1 MTRKMA
7 NYILSTFIKARE
19 RFGVPRYDIP
29 MEFAQRYF
37 FDVYFLTDGYE
48 APTDRNCRVCGKIG
62 HIAKDCPHNKSN
74 RRAEQKKEDD
84 ERRFGKEP
92 GEKFDMS
99 QKPFNAGPSRP
110 RSTSAPNRQGQD
122 RNVDNSKPLVTAQ
135 PKKIPSDQ
143 EANVPS
149 VTHLSRSQPDS
160 QVVAVSPLK
169 GRQSSKPEDDIAE
182 NVHESLQAE
191 IPHTQSPVQNL
202 QTGLNNEN
210 LVSDSHETVL
220 DTRNA
225 HSQSMVQ
232 AVSSPVIKMESGKI
246 NTIAPCGNFVNEQ
259 SGIRPPVLLQSSV
272 NNGCIGDRS
281 ITAVAPTTQ
290 TSSSVSIPLAQTQLS
305 NLPSHVKPP
314 PGFYAPDG
322 AGQIS
327 RVSSERLPQP
337 MAGSMSQSPP
347 VNMPPAGIF
356 EGQPIVLGTSSQ
368 HQPGMF
374 SPQSGH
380 ERSPQPMAGSV
391 SQSPPLNMPP
401 GGIFEGQPIVFGTP
415 PRHQPGMFSPQS
427 GQFAVSPRQH
437 EMWLRQH
444 GGVMPSPHSPP
455 MRPLVPYPLSPEIH
469 QVQHWRGPSESM
481 AVDHFGSPVRGH
493 QRLTEHNHQ
502 MLPHS
507 PPNISRSVMWP
518 LAPNSLHQHLGNYQ
532 DPAIVGA
539 QQFSSLSGHH
549 LPFPQG
555 NPHSVPPQQ
564 TQFPRGTPP
573 GPAVGS
579 PQRMPQVP
587 QPGTGQP
594 AIGTHMVSSPYW
606 PYWFYYY

>member
-1 MTRKMA
+1 MVIVIAFSQKSVWNQKEKNIHNAGLLWYGFLRYYNGRILTLNMTWCGCRRTRKLTKFEKMW
-7 NYILSTFIKARE
+7 TKH
-19 RFGVPRYDIP
+19 V
-29 MEFAQRYF
+29 FAIEEKHVNGLESHAMTYQWSSHSGNF

-281 ITAVAPTTQ
+281 ITAVAPTTPTTQ

-337 MAGSMSQSPP
+337 MAGSVPQSPP
-347 VNMPPAGIF
+347 VNMPTRWYI
-356 EGQPIVLGTSSQ
+356 
-368 HQPGMF
+368 
-374 SPQSGH
+374 
-380 ERSPQPMAGSV
+380 
-391 SQSPPLNMPP
+391 
-401 GGIFEGQPIVFGTP
+401 
-415 PRHQPGMFSPQS
+415 
-427 GQFAVSPRQH
+427 
-437 EMWLRQH
+437 
-444 GGVMPSPHSPP
+444 
-455 MRPLVPYPLSPEIH
+455 
-469 QVQHWRGPSESM
+469 
-481 AVDHFGSPVRGH
+481 
-493 QRLTEHNHQ
+493 
-502 MLPHS
+502 
-507 PPNISRSVMWP
+507 
-518 LAPNSLHQHLGNYQ
+518 
-532 DPAIVGA
+532 
-539 QQFSSLSGHH
+539 
-549 LPFPQG
+549 
-555 NPHSVPPQQ
+555 
-564 TQFPRGTPP
+564 
-573 GPAVGS
+573 
-579 PQRMPQVP
+579 
-587 QPGTGQP
+587 
-594 AIGTHMVSSPYW
+594 
-606 PYWFYYY
+606 